1 MSELKKNLNHQK
13 GAINS
18 WIIFIL
24 IVIFWAWFFKAGFVN
39 RFAAVY
45 EQIAKVKQDSFQE
58 KFDEKLI
65 DISLPKEIS
74 SHDQCASV
82 FPSHGSKYKYSNQ
95 SDAQLHSRLHVN
107 NEHAYSML
115 LIFYKLDTQQAFGAV
130 LLHPNKSTQV
140 NLPVGNYHM
149 ALSTGGVWCNWYKGF
164 VDSTEIN
171 VSQEID
177 VKSNQVINLRLL
189 SFGSQAEDVMIS
201 ISNSLGLVAGG
212 EQSFQGQGSITL
224 QRVVGGHYV
233 VDGSINRVPA
243 TFMIDTG
250 ATAVAISESY
260 AKRAGINECRK
271 AKSMTANGLADV
283 CIATA
288 RELTLG
294 QFTLKN
300 VEINYGKGMSDDVF
314 LLGMNVIG
322 LFNLEQQGDV
332 MRLSRQ

>member
-1 MSELKKNLNHQK
+1 MSELKKILNYQK

-24 IVIFWAWFFKAGFVN
+24 IVIFWVWFFNAGFVN
-39 RFAAVY
+39 RFTVVY

-58 KFDEKLI
+58 KFDEKLL
-65 DISLPKEIS
+65 DIKLPNEVS
-74 SHDQCASV
+74 SHDQCSNV
-82 FPSHGSKYKYSNQ
+82 FPSHGSKYKFSNQ

-130 LLHPNKSTQV
+130 LLHPNKSTQL
-140 NLPVGNYHM
+140 NLPVGNYRM

-164 VDSTEIN
+164 VDGTEIY
-171 VSQEID
+171 VSQEIE
-177 VKSNQVINLRLL
+177 VKSNQVTNLRLL
-189 SFGSQAEDVMIS
+189 SFGSNAQDVLVS
-201 ISNSLGLVAGG
+201 LSNSLGLVSGG

-250 ATAVAISESY
+250 ATAVAISESF
-260 AKRAGINECRK
+260 AKRAGINDCRK

-322 LFNLEQQGDV
+322 LFKMEQQGDV

>member
-18 WIIFIL
+18 WIIYIL
-24 IVIFWAWFFKAGFVN
+24 IVIFWAWFFEAGFVN
-39 RFAAVY
+39 RFTAVY
-45 EQIAKVKQDSFQE
+45 QQFAKVKQDSFDG
-58 KFDEKLI
+58 KFEEKLL
-65 DISLPKEIS
+65 DIKLPNEIS
-74 SHDQCASV
+74 SHDQCANV
-82 FPSHGSKYKYSNQ
+82 FPSHGSKHKYSNQ

-107 NEHAYSML
+107 NEHAYSIL
-115 LIFYKLDTQQAFGAV
+115 LKFYKLDTQQAFGAV
-130 LLHPNKSTQV
+130 IIHPNKSTQV
-140 NLPVGNYHM
+140 NLPVGNYRM
-149 ALSTGGVWCNWYKGF
+149 AIFAGGEWCNWYKGF

-171 VSQEID
+171 FSQEIE
-177 VKSNQVINLRLL
+177 VKSNQVTNLRLL
-189 SFGSQAEDVMIS
+189 SYGSHAEDVMIS
-201 ISNSLGLVAGG
+201 ISNSLGLVSGG
-212 EQSFQGQGSITL
+212 EQSFNGQGSITL

-250 ATAVAISESY
+250 ATAVAISESF

-283 CIATA
+283 CIANA

-322 LFNLEQQGDV
+322 LFKLEQQGDV
-332 MRLSRQ
+332 MRLSKQ